1 MDGDLISLKKTLTP
15 SEMEIFGSEFDKVK
29 KSTGIAY
36 LLWFFLSG
44 LAVHK
49 FYLGKVKQGI
59 FYLIVPWLAVLVFI
73 LGAVDAAGGRD
84 AQGPVEWSAFGSPT
98 VVIALLGLLA
108 YAVWWFVDLFTL
120 HRQVARANEEI
131 ERGIIQQVRM
141 R

>member
-15 SEMEIFGSEFDKVK
+15 QELEIFGSEFGKVK
-29 KSTGIAY
+29 KSAGIAY

-59 FYLIVPWLAVLVFI
+59 FYLVAPWLAVLVFI
-73 LGAVDAAGGRD
+73 LGVLDAAGKRD
-84 AQGPVEWSAFGSPT
+84 AQGAVELSAFGTPT
-98 VVIALLGLLA
+98 VVIAVLGLLV
-108 YAVWWFVDLFTL
+108 YVVWWFVDLFTL

-131 ERGIIQQVRM
+131 EREIIQQVRM

>member
-1 MDGDLISLKKTLTP
+1 MSRTC
-15 SEMEIFGSEFDKVK
+15 
-29 KSTGIAY
+29 
-36 LLWFFLSG
+36 LWFFLSG

-49 FYLGKVKQGI
+49 FYLGKVRQGI

-84 AQGPVEWSAFGSPT
+84 AQGPVEWSAFASPA

-108 YAVWWFVDLFTL
+108 YLVWWFVDLFTL